1 MSVTNLLD
9 RDPPFSNG
17 GIGGANGVFYDTLGR
32 NFRMGLRV
40 KF

>member
-1 MSVTNLLD
+1 VNNLLD

-17 GIGGANGVFYDTLGR
+17 GIGGTNGVFYDTLGR
-32 NFRMGLRV
+32 TYRGGFRL